1 MESNF
6 TTTFVSTSQNGVLAE
21 SIDFSILLT
30 QVVNET
36 TPQNTDELSTFSGI
50 WIRLLNVESS
60 KLFKNESK
68 YTSFYRSQTNISVT
82 VGQNI
87 FQIKILE
94 QTKMIFHDLL
104 FPMVVLELF
113 ELLFLIIKLL
123 LMLIFWKSTLYTHLQ
138 CLLTKKKRASLNN
151 IRLLQSLKTII
162 H

>member
-82 VGQNI
+82 VGQNM
-87 FQIKILE
+87 FQIKILQ
-94 QTKMIFHDLL
+94 QTEMIFIDLL